1 MKYIDLI
8 LSILIG
14 IFIYLLLQFFDSYNE
29 NFQSF
34 LFKCIPKNNTTYM
47 TNINDV
53 KKNLENDGYIITK
66 SYESIQ
72 LLNIYDILLCD
83 LNNKINDMK
92 IIDFLNLNDNEK
104 KKESF
109 EIINIIFEKVLINTE
124 KLLESI
130 ISVNNQENFNKYSIP
145 NTNLLNNIKQEMLIT
160 N

>member
-1 MKYIDLI
+1 MRYTNII

-14 IFIYLLLQFFDSYNE
+14 VLIYLMLQFYDSYNE

-34 LFKCIPKNNTTYM
+34 LFNCMPKNNTTYV
-47 TNINDV
+47 TNINHI

-72 LLNIYDILLCD
+72 LLDIYDILLCD
-83 LNNKINDMK
+83 LNNKTNDMK
-92 IIDFLNLNDNEK
+92 VIDFLNLNDNLK

-109 EIINIIFEKVLINTE
+109 EIINIIFEKVKANTE

-130 ISVNNQENFNKYSIP
+130 ISVNNQENFNKYYIP
-145 NTNLLNNIKQEMLIT
+145 NTNLLENIKQEMLIT

>member
-1 MKYIDLI
+1 MKYVDII

-34 LFKCIPKNNTTYM
+34 LFNCIPKNNTTYM
-47 TNINDV
+47 TNINDI

-92 IIDFLNLNDNEK
+92 IIDFLNLNDNVK

-109 EIINIIFEKVLINTE
+109 EIINIIFEKVLLNTE
-124 KLLESI
+124 KLLESV
-130 ISVNNQENFNKYSIP
+130 ISVRNQENFDKYFIP